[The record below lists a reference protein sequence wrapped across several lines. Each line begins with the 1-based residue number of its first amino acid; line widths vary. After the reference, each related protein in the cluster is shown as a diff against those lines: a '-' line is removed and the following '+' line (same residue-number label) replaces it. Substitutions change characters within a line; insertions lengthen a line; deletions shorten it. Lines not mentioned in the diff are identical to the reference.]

1 MGKKFEVLRFDCRTD
16 DPKIGKSN
24 PDVKPTDVN
33 VSNDGGCRAKFIRG
47 YVHCVSPVA
56 GICASTKGIGEVLS
70 HLWVELHCCGHL
82 MR

>member
-1 MGKKFEVLRFDCRTD
+1 MGKKFEVLRFDRRTD

-33 VSNDGGCRAKFIRG
+33 TSNDGGCRAKVIRG
-47 YVHCVSPVA
+47 YVQCVYPVA
-56 GICASTKGIGEVLS
+56 GMQCCSKGIGEVLS
-70 HLWVELHCCGHL
+70 HLRGELHVCGHL